1 MAQAGKVISLNS
13 TPETSS
19 GLDDKNEKLL
29 DFVAIMVHDLQGP
42 FVSMKTVLKLLQKGR
57 FDPEN
62 RNHREL
68 LNSSVL
74 AFNRAE
80 SIIHDLVDAAKA
92 GRVGFEVELEFSE
105 IDEHVTNSARMLK
118 ASAEEYGVNII
129 TNAKAGVKAQVD
141 VGLFLR
147 VVDNLIFNAIKH
159 SVRGGK
165 IYVET
170 TSAGDDKIEVTVS
183 DEGSGLEGINI
194 DDLFDQYK
202 QMDLRKEGK
211 FRGVGLGLYFC
222 RLAVEAMGGKIWA
235 ETNSMGGASF
245 NISLIKDRRRG

>member
-1 MAQAGKVISLNS
+1 MTQASKIIPLNVVAGNS
-13 TPETSS
+13 AEA
-19 GLDDKNEKLL
+19 DDQNEKLL

-57 FDPEN
+57 FNPEN
-62 RNHREL
+62 NHHREL

-80 SIIHDLVDAAKA
+80 SIIHDLIDSAKA
-92 GRVGFEVELEFSE
+92 GRVGFQIELDFADVDELVSE
-105 IDEHVTNSARMLK
+105 SANMLK
-118 ASAEEYGVNII
+118 ASAEEYEVNII
-129 TNAKAGVKAQVD
+129 VNPGANAKAQIDKEY
-141 VGLFLR
+141 FLR
-147 VVDNLIFNAIKH
+147 IVDNLIFNAIKH
-159 SVRGGK
+159 STRGGK

-170 TSAGDDKIEVTVS
+170 AVSGEQIEVTVS
-183 DEGSGLEGINI
+183 DEGSGLEGINL

-235 ETNSMGGASF
+235 ETNSIGGASF
-245 NISLIKDRRRG
+245 KISLIKDRRRG